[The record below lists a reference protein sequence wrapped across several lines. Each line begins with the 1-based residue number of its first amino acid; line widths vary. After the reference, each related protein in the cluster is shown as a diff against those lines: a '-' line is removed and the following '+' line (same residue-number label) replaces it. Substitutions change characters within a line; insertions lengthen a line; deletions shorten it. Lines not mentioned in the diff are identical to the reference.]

1 MRNSR
6 KTTSLYIF
14 CLLITMVACQP
25 KGNKIG
31 ADISQ
36 AQDQILD
43 GKAIFQNQCS
53 TCHNF
58 KDNAIGPNLSGLTR
72 QVDSEWIK
80 GFIKNPSAFFDD
92 EDERALALLATYK
105 TPMPAFG
112 SLSEPDLD
120 ALLSYMHTFATPAEQ
135 VALLENKNW
144 IEEGIEDSGIRI
156 EIEEFFQLPASDTVP
171 PLAKMTKME
180 PIPGTDRL
188 MINDQ
193 RVGIYEV
200 IGSEPKLFLNLK
212 DKMDKLV
219 SKPGWGTGLGSFAF
233 HPDYLENGL
242 FYTAHTEPGGS
253 AIPDTGYTDSLKVF
267 MQWVLT
273 EWKNEEPEST
283 LFEGEFR
290 ELLRID
296 IPSQAHGMQE
306 LAFNPTAKKGEE
318 DYGLL
323 YIGFGDGGTVEQGFA
338 NISYNQGSDLYSS
351 ILRIDP
357 LGRNSDNGKYG
368 IPEVNPF
375 FGQEGK
381 AGEVY
386 ANGFRNPN
394 RLFWDQV
401 GNFYAT
407 DIGQHTIEEINRIE
421 PGKFY
426 GWPFREGT
434 FEINPYGNFR
444 EIFPLK
450 EGDGGLD
457 VTYPIVQ
464 MEHDELAAIFAGYF
478 VDEGVLSGNLI
489 FGDILSGR
497 LFHANFNE
505 NPRPTIYSWKVMV
518 DGQEMTLAEM
528 VGEGNRV
535 DLKFGKDAEGNIYIM
550 SKTEGKVFR
559 MRL

>member
-1 MRNSR
+1 MRASFR
-6 KTTSLYIF
+6 YTYLFVVLTACCLY
-14 CLLITMVACQP
+14 ACDSE
-25 KGNKIG
+25 KEGFG
-31 ADISQ
+31 AGISQ
-36 AQDQILD
+36 AQDQILA
-43 GKAIFQNQCS
+43 GKVIFENQCS

-58 KDNAIGPNLSGLTR
+58 QENAIGPNLSGLTR
-72 QVDSEWIK
+72 QVDADWIR
-80 GFIKNPSAFFDD
+80 GFVVSPSSYFDK
-92 EDERALALLATYK
+92 EDERALTLLETYN

-112 SLSEPDLD
+112 SLEEGDLD
-120 ALLSYMHTFATPAEQ
+120 AVLSYMHTFATPAEE
-135 VALLENKNW
+135 VASLQNKNW

-156 EIEEFFQLPASDTVP
+156 EIEEVFQLPPSDTIP

-180 PIPGTDRL
+180 PIPGSDRL

-193 RVGIYEV
+193 RVGIYEL
-200 IGSEPKLFLNLK
+200 IDSKPSLFLNLK
-212 DKMDKLV
+212 DKMDQLM

-242 FYTAHTEPGGS
+242 FYTAHTEPGGT
-253 AIPDTGYTDSLKVF
+253 ATPDIGYTDSLKVF
-267 MQWVLT
+267 MQWVLM
-273 EWKNEEPEST
+273 EWENESPRSSI
-283 LFEGEFR
+283 FEGSSR
-290 ELLRID
+290 EMLRID

-306 LAFNPTAKKGEE
+306 LAFNPTARKVDE

-338 NISYNQGSDLYSS
+338 NISNSMGADLYSS

-357 LGRNSDNGKYG
+357 LGRDSKNGQYG
-368 IPEVNPF
+368 IPKINPF
-375 FGQEGK
+375 SDVEGK

-394 RLFWDQV
+394 RLFWDKD
-401 GNFYAT
+401 GNFFAT

-434 FEINPYGNFR
+434 FKINPYGNFR
-444 EIFPLK
+444 EIFPLN
-450 EGDGGLD
+450 EGDDELD
-457 VTYPIVQ
+457 VTYPLIQ

-478 VDEGVLSGNLI
+478 VEEGELSGNLI

-497 LFHANFNE
+497 LFHADISQK
-505 NPRPTIYSWKVMV
+505 PSPTIYSWAVIL
-518 DGQEMTLAEM
+518 DGKEMTLQEM

-535 DLKFGKDAEGNIYIM
+535 DLKFGKDASGNLYIM

-559 MRL
+559 MLL

>member
-1 MRNSR
+1 MQ
-6 KTTSLYIF
+6 KTQIFSLVSAIVF
-14 CLLITMVACQP
+14 STLMACQP
-25 KGNKIG
+25 DKKIPG
-31 ADISQ
+31 EDISS
-36 AQDQILD
+36 AQDQILA
-43 GKAIFQNQCS
+43 GRAIFQNQCS

-58 KDNAIGPNLSGLTR
+58 QDNAIGPNLSGLTR
-72 QVDSEWIK
+72 KIESEWIK
-80 GFIKNPSAFFDD
+80 GFIVSPSSYFDS
-92 EDERALALLATYK
+92 EDERALALLETYK

-112 SLSEPDLD
+112 SLSENDLD
-120 ALLSYMHTFATPAEQ
+120 AVLSYMHTFATPAEE
-135 VALLENKNW
+135 VGLLENKNW
-144 IEEGIEDSGIRI
+144 IEEGVDDSGIRI
-156 EIEEFFQLPASDTVP
+156 EIEEVFQLPASDTIP
-171 PLAKMTKME
+171 PFAKMTKME
-180 PIPGTDRL
+180 PVPGTNRL

-200 IGSEPKLFLNLK
+200 LDSKPSLFLNLQ
-212 DKMDKLV
+212 DRMENLV

-233 HPDYLENGL
+233 HPDYKENGF
-242 FYTAHTEPGGS
+242 FYTAHTEPGGT
-253 AIPDTGYTDSLKVF
+253 ATPDIGYTDSLKVF
-267 MQWVLT
+267 MQWVLM
-273 EWKNEEPEST
+273 EWKNDDPESSV
-283 LFEGEFR
+283 FEGESR
-290 ELLRID
+290 ELLRLD

-306 LAFNPTAKKGEE
+306 LAFNPTAKKGGD

-338 NISYNQGSDLYSS
+338 NISDNKGTDLYSS

-357 LGRNSDNGKYG
+357 LGRDSENGMYG
-368 IPEVNPF
+368 IPKVNPF
-375 FGQEGK
+375 YGVEGK

-394 RLFWDQV
+394 RLFWDED
-401 GNFYAT
+401 GNFFAT

-450 EGDGGLD
+450 DGDGGLD
-457 VTYPIVQ
+457 VKYPLIQ

-478 VDEGVLSGNLI
+478 IDKGPLSGNLI

-497 LFHANFNE
+497 LFHADISE
-505 NPRPTIYSWKVMV
+505 KLSPTIYSWAVIFEGK
-518 DGQEMTLAEM
+518 EMTLQEM
-528 VGEGNRV
+528 VGEGNRF
-535 DLKFGKDAEGNIYIM
+535 DLKFGTDAEGNIYIM

-559 MRL
+559 LLL